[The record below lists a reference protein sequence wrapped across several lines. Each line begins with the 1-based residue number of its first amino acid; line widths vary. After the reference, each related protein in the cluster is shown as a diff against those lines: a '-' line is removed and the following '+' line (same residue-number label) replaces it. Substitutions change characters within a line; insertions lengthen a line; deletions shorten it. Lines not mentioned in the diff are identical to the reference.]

1 MPFSPL
7 DALMQVVAPARALE
21 PPPRNDGPGAF
32 APALEQAYQ
41 AESPRPPGPPAAP
54 PVEEKPK
61 AADPS
66 ASGEKRDSD
75 RPTNDL
81 AAKPEPADGADG
93 PAEAEEAKSGDDGD
107 QDAAEISAEGAA
119 AMGVIQDAKNVEQ
132 KVVADAGGMET
143 NVVAAPEVDAK
154 PSSEP
159 AKNNAVPTGEET
171 ATDEGA
177 GASEPSVGKS
187 APDLTTEVAVSAPN
201 TRRRQSDDERQN
213 RESSGDGNT
222 SDHKANRQQA
232 AEATDAVSI
241 DGAEDATSEQPPAE
255 QNTAEVSAD
264 ADSDSR
270 GAPSAKETSETA
282 DDVKRVAS
290 KNDAPPPPGDVAAA
304 APPTLGENS
313 AASPADVAGPPPAAV
328 VADSTT
334 NAPEAAP
341 RAPGAI
347 DRMIGGHS
355 LKASKES
362 SEPNGMPTVDRAR
375 FVQRVEGAMK
385 AAQQRD
391 GKIQVRLSPP
401 DLGSIKIELAV
412 QNGVLSAKLEAET
425 PAARNLLLDSL
436 PALRERLAQQDIRVD
451 KFDVDVRREGSSNGN
466 GQPDE
471 RAANQSGERQPGRNR
486 PAAVRAPGNATVSLR
501 SSAATTSS
509 AAGLDVRV

>member
-1 MPFSPL
+1 MPFAPL
-7 DALMQVVAPARALE
+7 DALMQVVAPARAIE

-32 APALEQAYQ
+32 APTLEQAYQ

-54 PVEEKPK
+54 PAEEKPK

-75 RPTNDL
+75 RPTNDV
-81 AAKPEPADGADG
+81 AAKPETADGAAS
-93 PAEAEEAKSGDDGD
+93 PAEAEEVKSGDDGD

-119 AMGVIQDAKNVEQ
+119 AIGVIQDAKNVER
-132 KVVADAGGMET
+132 KVVADAAEAET
-143 NVVAAPEVDAK
+143 NVVAAPEADGK
-154 PSSEP
+154 LPSET
-159 AKNNAVPTGEET
+159 AKNNAVPTDEEA
-171 ATDEGA
+171 ATDEVD
-177 GASEPSVGKS
+177 GASKPSVGET
-187 APDLTTEVAVSAPN
+187 APDLTPEVRVPAPN
-201 TRRRQSDDERQN
+201 TRRSPSDDEREN
-213 RESSGDGNT
+213 RESAADDNT
-222 SDHKANRQQA
+222 ADRKANRQQA
-232 AEATDAVSI
+232 AEATDAGGI
-241 DGAEDATSEQPPAE
+241 IGAEDATSEQQPVE
-255 QNTAEVSAD
+255 QKTAVEKAD

-270 GAPSAKETSETA
+270 GAPSAKETSEAA
-282 DDVKRVAS
+282 DDVKLVAS
-290 KNDAPPPPGDVAAA
+290 KNDAPPPGDVAAA
-304 APPTLGENS
+304 APPPLGENP
-313 AASPADVAGPPPAAV
+313 AASPADVAGPPPAAAV
-328 VADSTT
+328 GDSTP

-355 LKASKES
+355 LKASKEA

-451 KFDVDVRREGSSNGN
+451 KFDVDVRREGSNNGN

-471 RAANQSGERQPGRNR
+471 RAANQSGERQPGRSR
-486 PAAVRAPGNATVSLR
+486 PAAGRAPGSATVSLR
-501 SSAATTSS
+501 SSAAATSS